1 MTEDSAAH
9 LDIEVPE
16 ADRWE
21 QRATAGGD
29 DPSGGEATTAPDP
42 SALTDSLVNEADL
55 LEQTAEV
62 AAESDDDYDHDH
74 D

>member
-21 QRATAGGD
+21 QQATAGGD
-29 DPSGGEATTAPDP
+29 DPAQDEATTAPDP

-55 LEQTAEV
+55 LEQAAEV
-62 AAESDDDYDHDH
+62 AAESDDDYDHD
-74 D
+74 